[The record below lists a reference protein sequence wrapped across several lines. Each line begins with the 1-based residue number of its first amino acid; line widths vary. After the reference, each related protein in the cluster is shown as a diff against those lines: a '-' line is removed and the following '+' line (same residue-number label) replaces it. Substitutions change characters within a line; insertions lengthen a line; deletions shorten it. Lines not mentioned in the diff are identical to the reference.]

1 MDMLSERIDAEMK
14 EAARAQD
21 KRRLGTLRMLK
32 SALKYREIETGKA
45 LEDAEIVAVAQTL
58 IKQRRDSAAQYNAGG
73 RPELADNENAE
84 IAILE
89 AFLPRQLSDAEL
101 QSLVQE
107 AVSASGAKGPKEMGA
122 VMKALMPKVSGK
134 AEGKRVSE
142 AVKAALAAK
151 GS

>member
-1 MDMLSERIDAEMK
+1 MLSERIDAEMK

-32 SALKYREIETGKA
+32 SALKYREIETGKP
-45 LEDAEIVAVAQTL
+45 LEDTEVVAVAQTL
-58 IKQRRDSAAQYNAGG
+58 IKQRRDAAAQYTAGG

-89 AFLPRQLSDAEL
+89 TFLPRQLSDAEL

-107 AVSASGAKGPKEMGA
+107 AVTASGAKGPKDMGA
-122 VMKALMPKVSGK
+122 VMKALMPKVQGK

-142 AVKAALAAK
+142 AVKTALAAK